1 MSRFRR
7 VLVVAKDPKVE
18 AMVKKAGIGRI
29 LKGATIEYHVFTPSS
44 VTPKFDCDLMIAAGG
59 DGTLFYAVSGLVR
72 PSTPVLH
79 VGMGSKGFLADIEL
93 SELAE
98 RLRDAA
104 DGHYTVE
111 RVRKL
116 LAKTSGGW
124 AGKAMNEVVFA
135 ARSWRGVLRAEVLI
149 GGLGKMDL
157 VASGVMVSTPLGSTA
172 FCLAS
177 GGPTLD
183 DSLRG
188 MVVCPISARRRWPP
202 IVVNEDRSIT
212 IRRTGGK
219 EKAILVIDG
228 FVDHPLKDDEAVVI
242 SRSDETVSM
251 IRFTKEYLMK
261 RVERVIT
268 E

>member
-1 MSRFRR
+1 MPRFRR
-7 VLVVAKDPKVE
+7 VLVVAKDPEVR
-18 AMVKKAGIGRI
+18 AMLKKAGIEGV
-29 LKGATIEYHVFTPSS
+29 LKGATVQYRVFTPSS
-44 VTPKFDCDLMIAAGG
+44 VEPKFDCDLMIAAGG

-72 PSTPVLH
+72 PSIPVLH
-79 VGMGSKGFLADIEL
+79 VGMGNKGFLADVEL
-93 SELAE
+93 SELTE
-98 RLRDAA
+98 RLRDVTE
-104 DGHYTVE
+104 GHYTIE

-116 LAKTSGGW
+116 LAKTSDGW
-124 AGKAMNEVVFA
+124 TGKAMNEVVFA
-135 ARSWRGVLRAEVLI
+135 ARSWRGVLRAEVVI

-188 MVVCPISARRRWPP
+188 MVLCPISARRRWPP

-212 IRRTGGK
+212 IKRTGGK

-228 FVDHPLKDDEAVVI
+228 FADHPLKDDEAVVV
-242 SRSDETVSM
+242 SKSHETVNM